1 MDEGAFEQVAA
12 LLVEREG
19 IDRESIYPQSRLVQD
34 LGMWG
39 DDVVAFF
46 SALAERFG
54 TDFSALEADWNRY
67 FPREGGRWKYTAFGL
82 PLMIVTGVLAG
93 FGAAA
98 TGLPEG
104 WVIPVAAV
112 AAFGAIWLGGRLT
125 RGPVLVPVT
134 VANVADAV
142 ARGKWA

>member
-1 MDEGAFEQVAA
+1 MGEGAFEQVAA
-12 LLVEREG
+12 FLAEREG
-19 IDRESIYPQSRLVQD
+19 IDPESIYPQSRLVQD

-46 SALAERFG
+46 SAVSERFG
-54 TDFSALEADWNRY
+54 TDFAALEADWDRY
-67 FPREGGRWKYTAFGL
+67 FPREGGSWKYRVFGL
-82 PLMIVTGVLAG
+82 PLMIATGVIAG

-98 TGLPEG
+98 IGLPEG
-104 WVIPVAAV
+104 WVIPFAAV
-112 AAFGAIWLGGRLT
+112 AAFGAIWLSGRLT
-125 RGPVLVPVT
+125 RGPALVPVT